1 MLEPPTRTAMSTDA
15 SSVEAPA
22 GIPSPTPTEPGA
34 ACEICAGARFVRV
47 TSDPQDPRF
56 GQPVAC
62 RCAANEEPDERRQRL
77 LRYSRLGPLRRM
89 TFESLQRAGR
99 SEEPAEREHYAEAVA
114 TAERYAEHP
123 EGWLILTGAHGRG
136 KTHLAAAI
144 ANQAIDR
151 GDPAL
156 FLTVA
161 DLLDA
166 LRAGYDE
173 EAEDGYEHT
182 LEQVRS
188 APLLILD
195 DLEGYSETAWARE
208 KFLQV
213 ISHRFNALLPTVF
226 TGVRPPDEGEAR
238 LSSRLTDP
246 AVTQQIELGTE
257 VGPRLFAV
265 GAMGREELARFT
277 LDRFDPSGRGLRG
290 ESRRNLEGAFR
301 LAKHW
306 ADEPDGWLVFLGGN
320 GCGKTHLAA
329 GIAAERLAQG
339 DTVSFANVP
348 DLLDELR
355 ATFAPGATERFDHR
369 FGRLLDAP
377 VLVLDDLGAQ
387 QTSAWAQEK
396 LYQLLNHR
404 HLRRT
409 PTIVTTNCEL
419 KDMEPRIAS
428 RLADLQT
435 STVYQITAPDY
446 RTGAPA

>member
-1 MLEPPTRTAMSTDA
+1 MLEPPTRTAMSTSVSGREPDPEA
-15 SSVEAPA
+15 SSVGDAPQ
-22 GIPSPTPTEPGA
+22 
-34 ACEICAGARFVRV
+34 CELCGGARFVRV

-56 GQPVAC
+56 GQPVTC
-62 RCAANEEPDERRQRL
+62 RCAASEDPDERRQRL

-89 TFESLQRAGR
+89 TFDTLERSGR
-99 SEEPAEREHYAEAVA
+99 SEEPAEQAHYTEAVA
-114 TAERYAEHP
+114 IAERYAEHP
-123 EGWLILTGAHGRG
+123 EGWLVLTGAHGRG

-144 ANQAIDR
+144 ANRAIER

-161 DLLDA
+161 DLLDT

-173 EAEDGYEHT
+173 DAEEDYERA
-182 LEQVRS
+182 LEQVRQ

-195 DLEGYSETAWARE
+195 DIGGYSETAWARE

-226 TGVRPPDEGEAR
+226 TGARPPDEGEPR
-238 LSSRLTDP
+238 LTSRLTDP
-246 AVTQQIELGTE
+246 SVTQQIELGAT
-257 VGPRLFAV
+257 VGPRFFNV
-265 GAMGREELARFT
+265 GAMGRELLANFA

-290 ESRRNLEGAFR
+290 DSRRNLEGAFR
-301 LAKHW
+301 LATHW
-306 ADEPDGWLVFLGGN
+306 AAEPDGWLVFLGAN

-339 DTVSFANVP
+339 DAVAFANVP

-369 FGRLLDAP
+369 FGRLLEAP

-387 QTSAWAQEK
+387 QTSAWAEEK

-404 HLRRT
+404 HLRRM

-419 KDMEPRIAS
+419 KDMEPRITS

-435 STVYQITAPDY
+435 STVYQLTAPDY
-446 RTGAPA
+446 RTGAAG